1 MKIPAFLAVRVI
13 TLGVVAFGATASFV
27 PTLAHAQ
34 IRPPA
39 LNPGVAN
46 QAAQRAQQSDV
57 LYWYNLLPANI
68 FGAFGNA
75 DRVDLLQSQ
84 GATYDKNRGFIE
96 VMAPGD
102 ANKNDVEK
110 LQVKLFQGQQG
121 IMVGVSQVVWN
132 QPRVQGALAFFA
144 LSNDG
149 QLINVTRQVFPYDLT
164 PAAPVGNAPADNV
177 ADKTAAPPIN
187 AYLPRNGTTIE
198 TGVPETKTRGAD
210 YVWNNQ
216 NFVERNAPADQN
228 NENAAPAQDA
238 PANDAPGNMNN

>member
-1 MKIPAFLAVRVI
+1 MKIPASLA
-13 TLGVVAFGATASFV
+13 LGVAAFSATALFL
-27 PTLAHAQ
+27 PALAQAQ
-34 IRPPA
+34 PRPPI

-68 FGAFGNA
+68 FGAFGNVN
-75 DRVDLLQSQ
+75 RLDLLQSQ

-96 VMAPGD
+96 VLAPGD

-110 LQVKLFQGQQG
+110 LQVKLYQGQQG
-121 IMVGVSQVVWN
+121 IMVGVSQLVWN

-164 PAAPVGNAPADNV
+164 PAQTAAPD
-177 ADKTAAPPIN
+177 DKTADKAAPSPIN

-198 TGVPETKTRGAD
+198 TGIPETKTRLAD
-210 YVWNNQ
+210 YAWNNQ
-216 NFVERNAPADQN
+216 MFVERPTPGAKTPD
-228 NENAAPAQDA
+228 NAAPANDT
-238 PANDAPGNMNN
+238 PANPDN